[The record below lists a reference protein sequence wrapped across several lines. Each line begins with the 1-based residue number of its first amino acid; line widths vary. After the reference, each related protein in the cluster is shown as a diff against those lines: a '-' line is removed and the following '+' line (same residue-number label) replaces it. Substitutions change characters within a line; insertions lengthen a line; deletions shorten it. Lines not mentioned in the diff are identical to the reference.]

1 MGATAERAFLTSLL
15 ALDADAP
22 AAETL
27 NVALRALLILTRARY
42 GRAEIR
48 VRGQVE
54 PSVLAT
60 LNAPSLVPTGAVS
73 GDLACP
79 QPASTDLLSDVFE
92 TGFATARLELRSR
105 HASVELTIRDRH
117 YFELLFQALSR
128 LARRTPLETTT
139 TTTTL
144 PTLHEATR
152 EFQARLV
159 TNALD
164 RARGNVARAA
174 RELRVTRALIY
185 KFMRAAGAR
194 RA

>member
-1 MGATAERAFLTSLL
+1 MGGTTERAFLTSLL

-22 AAETL
+22 AKETITT
-27 NVALRALLILTRARY
+27 ALRALLILTRARH

-60 LNAPSLVPTGAVS
+60 LNAPSLVPESDDPT
-73 GDLACP
+73 CP
-79 QPASTDLLSDVFE
+79 QRARTDVLFDVFE

-105 HASVELTIRDRH
+105 HAGVELTVRDRH

-128 LARRTPLETTT
+128 LARRTPLET

-174 RELRVTRALIY
+174 RELRVTRALVY